1 MHDWKWDLKTGR
13 CLSTSGHPIR
23 STKIDEVSDA
33 VLSEAS

>member
-23 STKIDEVSDA
+23 STKLDRSADD
-33 VLSEAS
+33 VLAEAS